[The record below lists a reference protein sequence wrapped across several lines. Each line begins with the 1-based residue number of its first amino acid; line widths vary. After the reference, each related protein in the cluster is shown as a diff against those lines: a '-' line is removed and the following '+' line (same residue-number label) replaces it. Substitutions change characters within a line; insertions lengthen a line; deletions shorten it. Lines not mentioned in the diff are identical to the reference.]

1 MAKRVSIINFKGGV
15 GKTVLAL
22 HLATGLARYHRQK
35 VLLVDVDHQS
45 SLSLVCLNADDWQQE
60 VESGRTINAIF
71 KHFTATNSPLPQ
83 KDIIYSNPFN
93 KTYRDPYPDLDLLP
107 ASLQLDETELE
118 LTSTSVGDTISSEWN
133 KRTLL
138 CKWLDTNNVD
148 NEYDYIIF
156 DCPPATKLVTQNAIA
171 CSHGYVVPA
180 IPEAVSIRGIPHL
193 IERVFTKID
202 QKFAGLAQYLKATG
216 EKIQKSYVRDT
227 AFIGIVIS
235 KIIHRGAASRSGYT
249 SDHTRHLRTI
259 QSLYPKHI
267 IEPYIFQGVGV
278 PECLAKGYP
287 VYDYP
292 EQQNVQTGNF
302 INSFQ
307 QIVKELKKRTD
318 SIK

>member
-22 HLATGLARYHRQK
+22 HLATGLARYHQKK

-45 SLSLVCLNADDWQQE
+45 SLSLVCLNADDWQQAVDDE
-60 VESGRTINAIF
+60 KTINSIF

-83 KDIIYSNPFN
+83 KEIIYSNPFN
-93 KTYRDPYPDLDLLP
+93 KTYRDPYPNLDLLP

-118 LTSTSVGDTISSEWN
+118 LTSTTVGDAISSEWN

-138 CKWLDTNNVD
+138 CKWIDEND
-148 NEYDYIIF
+148 IDKEYDYIIF

-171 CSHGYVVPA
+171 CSHGYVIPA

-193 IERVFTKID
+193 IERVFKKID
-202 QKFAGLAQYLKATG
+202 QKFAGLSQYLRAKG
-216 EKIQKSYVRDT
+216 EKLSESYVT
-227 AFIGIVIS
+227 TTKFIGIVIS
-235 KIIHRGAASRSGYT
+235 RIIYRGAASYSGFT
-249 SDHTRHLRTI
+249 SDHTRHLKTI
-259 QSLYPKHI
+259 QSRYPKNV
-267 IEPYIFQGVGV
+267 IEPFIFQGVGV

-292 EQQNVQTGNF
+292 EQQNVKTGDF
-302 INSFQ
+302 INIFQ
-307 QIVKELKKRTD
+307 QIVKELKNRVD

>member
-118 LTSTSVGDTISSEWN
+118 LTSTSVGDAILSEWN

-138 CKWLDTNNVD
+138 CKWLDINNVD
-148 NEYDYIIF
+148 NEYDYVIF

-171 CSHGYVVPA
+171 CSHGYVIPA

-202 QKFAGLAQYLKATG
+202 QKFAGLSQYLKAKG
-216 EKIQKSYVRDT
+216 EKIQKSYVPDT
-227 AFIGIVIS
+227 EFIGIVIS
-235 KIIHRGAASRSGYT
+235 RIIYRGAASRSGYT

-259 QSLYPKHI
+259 QSRYPKHV

-278 PECLAKGYP
+278 PECLAQGYP

-292 EQQNVQTGNF
+292 EQQNVKTGDF
-302 INSFQ
+302 INIFQ
-307 QIVKELKKRTD
+307 QIVKELKKRID

>member
-22 HLATGLARYHRQK
+22 HLATGLTRYHQKK

-45 SLSLVCLNADDWQQE
+45 SLSLVCLNADDWQKA
-60 VESGRTINAIF
+60 VDDGNTINSIF
-71 KHFTATNSPLPQ
+71 KHFTASNSPLPR
-83 KDIIYSNPFN
+83 KEIIYSNPFN
-93 KTYRDPYPDLDLLP
+93 RTHRDPYPNLDLLP

-118 LTSTSVGDTISSEWN
+118 LTSTTVGDAISSEWN

-138 CKWLDTNNVD
+138 CKWIDD
-148 NEYDYIIF
+148 NEIDKEYEYIIF

-171 CSHGYVVPA
+171 CSHGYVIPA

-202 QKFAGLAQYLKATG
+202 QKFAGLSQYLKANG
-216 EKIQKSYVRDT
+216 EKLPESYVPT
-227 AFIGIVIS
+227 TKSIGIVIS
-235 KIIHRGAASRSGYT
+235 RIIHRGAASYSGFT
-249 SDHTRHLRTI
+249 SDHTRHLKTL
-259 QSLYPKHI
+259 QSRYPKNVI
-267 IEPYIFQGVGV
+267 KPFIYQGVGV
-278 PECLAKGYP
+278 PECLSKGYP

-292 EQQNVQTGNF
+292 EQQNVKTGDF
-302 INSFQ
+302 ISIFQ
-307 QIVKELKKRTD
+307 QIVRELKNRID

>member
-1 MAKRVSIINFKGGV
+1 MAIRVSIINFKGGV

-22 HLATGLARYHRQK
+22 HFATGLARYHDKK

-45 SLSLVCLNADDWQQE
+45 SLSLVCLNAADWVKAVDD
-60 VESGRTINAIF
+60 GRTINSIF
-71 KHFTATNSPLPQ
+71 KHFTESNYPLPKKELIFQ
-83 KDIIYSNPFN
+83 NHFHRN
-93 KTYRDPYPDLDLLP
+93 YRDKYPYLDLLP

-118 LTSTSVGDTISSEWN
+118 LTSTTVVDPISSEWN

-138 CKWLDTNNVD
+138 CRWIEENNID
-148 NEYDYIIF
+148 SDYDYIIF

-171 CSHGYVVPA
+171 ASHGYVIPA

-202 QKFAGLAQYLKATG
+202 QKFAGLSQYLQAKG
-216 EKIQKSYVRDT
+216 DKINPSYISNT
-227 AFIGIVIS
+227 KFIGIVVS
-235 KIIHRGAASRSGYT
+235 KIIHRGDASYSGYT

-259 QSLYPKHI
+259 QELYPDHV
-267 IEPYIFQGVGV
+267 IEPFIFQGVGV

-292 EQQNVQTGNF
+292 DQQNVRTGDF

-307 QIVKELKKRTD
+307 NIVNELMTRMELL
-318 SIK
+318 